1 MMCGQHD
8 LVEQFAAGEDVYTRF
23 ASGSSPVPLKT
34 RSRRSGSLARILG
47 LGYGC
52 GAPKFHNMVTMQA
65 RQNGIELEGLFD
77 EYVAQS
83 TVGAYRSLYHHKGTW
98 DWLDRELQLLST

>member
-1 MMCGQHD
+1 
-8 LVEQFAAGEDVYTRF
+8 
-23 ASGSSPVPLKT
+23 
-34 RSRRSGSLARILG
+34 
-47 LGYGC
+47 
-52 GAPKFHNMVTMQA
+52 MVTMQA